1 MADDFNWNSAVV
13 LLNADKNLGGAQPI
27 LAASG
32 SFSAGM
38 SHSINYDSR
47 QGQYEEK
54 GGIDRDLTEDDLKM
68 VNETSISMDRQLDY
82 VSRMGAFSEKGV
94 EEMIDCSFFGQDGPL
109 SRDGI
114 EAQLKLDGESGG
126 CFYRSVLSVDRR
138 IADDLNLSTKQDFER
153 LLRDTWTESVL
164 EWGITDNPNEV
175 RWFANFHTDQPNNLH
190 VHITTWFAPGLFL
203 HPGWQVPA
211 PAWREQREIINKQA
225 YGPIIRE
232 HLREKDYCR
241 DLAIIRARQELQLPV
256 SDKDLQRLELKRK
269 DLGREKLPEPHLSV
283 EARVKLDKGLEEVR
297 REYSNGHGRISRNY
311 MLQASARKVVDELYN
326 ESPEFKEVLDTYRA
340 QVNILADRNGLGV
353 PNPHAN
359 PAKME
364 DSALKFTLIERNKF
378 ISQQMEDL
386 KMRIVR
392 PLIRSAVPQERD
404 RHLTRESLAKVI
416 SFSELN
422 RAVQMRDGAFGLQQ
436 KQLAQMSRQVEQHP
450 EQKAEI
456 ITKTILE
463 SPIIKQE
470 IQKIANSM
478 ESKASLEQKVAEIE
492 KQVMSRVSFVANK
505 SNLEQSRERG
515 INYQIKLDQR
525 EYIPTRDIVRSALD
539 MRGIKLGMS
548 LEQNADFKRYL
559 VMAKDSLKQND
570 LGQYG
575 QNVSAAAREILM
587 SPTMQRLI
595 NQGAQRVM
603 DKLLLTKSEARSS
616 VSRGCLAKIEQSI
629 EGHCRASIN
638 AGSPVIKQ
646 TQVQPVAVQ
655 TPDIRSTIQNGAGD
669 IVSAVVNGLMR
680 EASRQQRRPEQSRSL
695 EIDLSRIL
703 ERDKRR
709 RR

>member
-68 VNETSISMDRQLDY
+68 VNETSLNMDRQLDY
-82 VSRMGAFSEKGV
+82 VSRMGAFSKKGV

-109 SRDGI
+109 SREGI
-114 EAQLKLDGESGG
+114 EAQLKLDGENGG
-126 CFYRSVLSVDRR
+126 CFYRSVLSVNRQ
-138 IADDLNLSTKQDFER
+138 IADDLNLTAKQDFER
-153 LLRDTWTESVL
+153 LLRDTWTNSVL

-190 VHITTWFAPGLFL
+190 VHITTWFAPGLFTY
-203 HPGWQVPA
+203 PGWQVPA
-211 PAWREQREIINKQA
+211 PAWRAQREVINKQA
-225 YGPIIRE
+225 YDPIMRS
-232 HLREKDYCR
+232 HYQEKDYCR
-241 DLAIIRARQELQLPV
+241 DLAVIRARQELNLPI
-256 SDKDLQRLELKRK
+256 SDKDLLRLEIKRK
-269 DLGREKLPEPHLSV
+269 DLGREKLPDPHLTA
-283 EARVKLDKGLEEVR
+283 EARVKLGKGLEEVR
-297 REYSNGHGRISRNY
+297 REYNNGHGRISRNY
-311 MLQASARKVVDELYN
+311 MLQASARKVVDDLYA

-340 QVNILADRNGLGV
+340 QVNIMADKNGLGV

-378 ISQQMEDL
+378 ISEQMEDL

-392 PLIRSAVPQERD
+392 PLIRAAVPQERD
-404 RHLTRESLAKVI
+404 LQLTRELLAKVI
-416 SFSELN
+416 SFSEVN

-436 KQLAQMSRQVEQHP
+436 KQLAQMSCQVEQHP
-450 EQKAEI
+450 ELKVEI

-463 SPIIKQE
+463 SPVIKQE
-470 IQKIANSM
+470 MQKIANLM
-478 ESKASLEQKVAEIE
+478 ESKAPMEQKVAEIE
-492 KQVMSRVSFVANK
+492 KHVMSRVSLVANK
-505 SNLEQSRERG
+505 SDFEQSRERG
-515 INYQIKLDQR
+515 INYQARLEQR
-525 EYIPTRDIVRSALD
+525 EHIPARDIVRSALD
-539 MRGIKLGMS
+539 LHGIKLGMT
-548 LEQNADFKRYL
+548 LEQNADFKHYL
-559 VMAKDSLKQND
+559 ALAKDNLKQND
-570 LGQYG
+570 SVQYS
-575 QNVSAAAREILM
+575 QNVTAAAKEILM

-595 NQGAQRVM
+595 EQSAQRVM
-603 DKLLLTKSEARSS
+603 DKLALTKTEARSC
-616 VSRGCLAKIEQSI
+616 VSRGCLNKIEQSI
-629 EGHCRASIN
+629 DGHCRASLN
-638 AGSPVIKQ
+638 AVTPAPRQTPVQ
-646 TQVQPVAVQ
+646 TVVVQ
-655 TPDIRSTIQNGAGD
+655 TPDIRSTLQNGAGD

-680 EASRQQRRPEQSRSL
+680 EAARQQRRPEQSRAI
-695 EIDLSRIL
+695 EMDLSRIL